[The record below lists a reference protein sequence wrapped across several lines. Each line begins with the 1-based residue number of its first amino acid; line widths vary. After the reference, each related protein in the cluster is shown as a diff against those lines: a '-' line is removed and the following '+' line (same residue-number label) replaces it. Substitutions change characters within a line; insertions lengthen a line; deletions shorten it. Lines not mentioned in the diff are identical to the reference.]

1 MESLVINEVDKID
14 KKGINCLNG
23 GIFIKNNP
31 FNKLNFNALN
41 QKELRNHERIKSFQ
55 KKKKKVS
62 IDKIL
67 PNNSSFL
74 GFRKNSNGNMKKDI
88 TLNENNI
95 SVISMNNLSYSNLL
109 DDKNENIFRQITR
122 KEVIKEKN
130 ENNTTINK
138 INTIYENRFRIQL
151 IQKKK
156 DKKYR
161 YLDNNKLNNDKD
173 SNKDNQM
180 KINNYIKDSK
190 NINNL
195 ESSHMFR
202 KNSSKILKRYCFI
215 CEVFEEKLYHTK
227 NCSHLFCKD
236 CGKYYFEQQIE
247 KGIYNLQ
254 CPKYECYNKLN
265 LKDIKEILTPESY
278 LKVEVY
284 SKLNKTK
291 ITNKKDFENNFD
303 IINNINSKRNSK
315 NTVELN
321 INNDSYTRTKYYKKN
336 LLKTQ
341 IPKSNKKENVLHFVL
356 KKHMIKMS
364 DYTRF
369 KSRVKHERDMKK
381 VVCSKCGKSALFSRE
396 DQNFIRCLNCGN
408 AICKYC
414 HKKLDAENTLKKLN
428 SLCGTCYS
436 RIKIIKNK
444 SFFKKLIFEI
454 LFVISGFLVFW
465 IGLSKIETKLII
477 HRRGRK
483 KYFLFII
490 IFIIFLLVNFT
501 LLIIF
506 IPFFPIFI
514 SIFGQ

>member
-180 KINNYIKDSK
+180 KINNFLKDSK
-190 NINNL
+190 NINKL

-202 KNSSKILKRYCFI
+202 KNSSKKLKKNTIL
-215 CEVFEEKLYHTK
+215 
-227 NCSHLFCKD
+227 
-236 CGKYYFEQQIE
+236 
-247 KGIYNLQ
+247 
-254 CPKYECYNKLN
+254 
-265 LKDIKEILTPESY
+265 
-278 LKVEVY
+278 
-284 SKLNKTK
+284 
-291 ITNKKDFENNFD
+291 
-303 IINNINSKRNSK
+303 NSK
-315 NTVELN
+315 
-321 INNDSYTRTKYYKKN
+321 
-336 LLKTQ
+336 
-341 IPKSNKKENVLHFVL
+341 
-356 KKHMIKMS
+356 
-364 DYTRF
+364 
-369 KSRVKHERDMKK
+369 
-381 VVCSKCGKSALFSRE
+381 
-396 DQNFIRCLNCGN
+396 
-408 AICKYC
+408 
-414 HKKLDAENTLKKLN
+414 
-428 SLCGTCYS
+428 
-436 RIKIIKNK
+436 
-444 SFFKKLIFEI
+444 
-454 LFVISGFLVFW
+454 
-465 IGLSKIETKLII
+465 
-477 HRRGRK
+477 
-483 KYFLFII
+483 
-490 IFIIFLLVNFT
+490 
-501 LLIIF
+501 
-506 IPFFPIFI
+506 
-514 SIFGQ
+514 